1 MKVWNWTEDGTKI
14 LGSAAAI
21 VAGIVVIPDLIPL
34 AHLPYWKAANVALGV
49 LTVQRGY
56 TNTRNTP

>member
-1 MKVWNWTEDGTKI
+1 MKVWTWADDGTKI
-14 LGSAAAI
+14 LGTAAAI

-34 AHLPYWKAANVALGV
+34 AQLPYWKAANVVLGV
-49 LTVQRGY
+49 LTIQRGY